1 MPFIGYFYYNDNQL
15 GVFYEEDNSYKIH
28 SLAIKTFIIDEE
40 LEEKQSNHF
49 GPDIK
54 FLPQLI
60 LDSTKFIQVFKTV
73 QIRPFFLCNLKY
85 FIDKSIIFRKG
96 MVDIFGIQW
105 NLKEGYDSPILLSED
120 EVLLN
125 FNF

>member
-120 EVLLN
+120 EVILN

>member
-1 MPFIGYFYYNDNQL
+1 MSSIGYFYYNDNQL

-105 NLKEGYDSPILLSED
+105 NLKEEYQDFPVLFCRILII
-120 EVLLN
+120 
-125 FNF
+125 FK

>member
-1 MPFIGYFYYNDNQL
+1 MSFIGYFYYNDNQL

-60 LDSTKFIQVFKTV
+60 LDSTKFIQVSKTV

>member
-1 MPFIGYFYYNDNQL
+1 MSFIGYFYYNDNQL

-60 LDSTKFIQVFKTV
+60 LDSTKFIQVSKTV

-105 NLKEGYDSPILLSED
+105 NLKEGYDFPIPLYED